1 MKSGEFM
8 KKIFILLFGLF
19 IMTGCSVVRIDTN
32 SIDNIVDVVLSK
44 NNTLYNRIG
53 RGYKYYKPRGVS
65 YIDTL
70 DLNDVLYSN
79 GDYYYL
85 YIDAIGYYYKAKIDI
100 KENKDAYYFKKIKL
114 KDKEGYLE
122 ITKQSNG
129 YHIEFVYNY
138 AKIETVVDED
148 KIDEVVLNSSYI
160 LSTVKF
166 NDNIIGLMLDD
177 EYFTNKEERYT
188 LFEQKE
194 ENNNFLE
201 YIEEQ

>member
-1 MKSGEFM
+1 M

-19 IMTGCSVVRIDTN
+19 IMTGCSAVRIDTN

-129 YHIEFVYNY
+129 YHIEIMYNY